1 MALSHAHGAIEWLSA
16 DAVSTTYVVSGLS
29 FQPKAMRFYCVGI
42 QSAADGTTQSVSL
55 YRSMGFAASTTERR
69 AVIGFSN
76 DAGAEAFT
84 GAAARNDCVLLTI
97 NTSGTPNG
105 LLDLSAVASDGF
117 TLIVDDAAPRNITV
131 FWDAWGGTDPSVC
144 VVGDFG
150 EPAATGLQTYSVS
163 GFTAGATDQVV
174 MLAGVAQTTA
184 MNTAQ
189 IDRDSNFYVGYATD
203 PASANNVV
211 VVGNSDALSGT
222 METDRYSQ
230 TGECVALILAG
241 GGNPNAR
248 AKLNAWVTDGF
259 ELDWIARGETDRRSI
274 FLAIKGGNWTA
285 GSYTIAGNTLNSTAT
300 VSGLSYAPIGLNS
313 LTVGTTAH
321 TAGTSTANDRFG
333 IGSGSSTSSR
343 RSMGSLDEDG
353 VAITEIDLSVD
364 YDSIISYPNS
374 AGALVSA
381 FDIDA
386 LTSDGFR
393 IITDLAGGVAN
404 EWQAY
409 LTFGSAAAGGK
420 AFPFQRMGASF
431 QHMLV
436 R

>member
-1 MALSHAHGAIEWLSA
+1 MALSHAHGAIQWLSA

-42 QSAADGTTQSVSL
+42 QSEADGTTQSVSL

-97 NTSGTPNG
+97 NTTGTPNG

-117 TLIVDDAAPRNITV
+117 TLIVDDAAPRDITV
-131 FWDAWGGTDPSVC
+131 FWDAWGGTDITVAT
-144 VVGDFG
+144 VGDFA

-184 MNTAQ
+184 INTAQ
-189 IDRDSNFYVGYATD
+189 SDRDSNLYVGYATGT
-203 PASANNVV
+203 ASANNVV
-211 VVGNSDALSGT
+211 VVGSSDALAGV
-222 METDRYSQ
+222 TDTARYSQ
-230 TGECVALILAG
+230 TGECVALITTG

-248 AKLNAWVTDGF
+248 AKLNAWVTNGF
-259 ELDWIARGETDRRSI
+259 ELDWIARGETGRKSI

-285 GSYTIAGNTLNSTAT
+285 GSYTIAGNTLNATTT

-313 LTVGTTAH
+313 LTVGATAH
-321 TAGTSTANDRFG
+321 TAGTSTTQDLFG

-343 RSMGSLDEDG
+343 RSMGSLDENG
-353 VAITEIDLSVD
+353 VSVSEIDLAVD
-364 YDSIISYPNS
+364 YDSILSYPTS
-374 AGALVSA
+374 AGALDSA

-409 LTFGSAAAGGK
+409 LTFGSAPASGT
-420 AFPFQRMGASF
+420 AFPFRRPNF